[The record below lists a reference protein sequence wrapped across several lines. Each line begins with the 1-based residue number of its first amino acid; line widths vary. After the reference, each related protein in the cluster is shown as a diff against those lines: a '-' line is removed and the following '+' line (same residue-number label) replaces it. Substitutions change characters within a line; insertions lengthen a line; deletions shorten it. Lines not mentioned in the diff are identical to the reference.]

1 MVTPSLAMRRSSTIY
16 LGAHSLGRARPENTG
31 FSGPWDM
38 TETGLDPGYYAVL
51 NSDNLVTEIVNNT
64 RMQ

>member
-1 MVTPSLAMRRSSTIY
+1 M
-16 LGAHSLGRARPENTG
+16 GRARPENTG